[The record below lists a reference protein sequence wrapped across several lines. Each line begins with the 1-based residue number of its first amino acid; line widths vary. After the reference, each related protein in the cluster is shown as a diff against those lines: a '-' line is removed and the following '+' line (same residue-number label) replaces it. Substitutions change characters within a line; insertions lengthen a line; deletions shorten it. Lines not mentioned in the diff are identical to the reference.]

1 MAELALEMLNI
12 RKEFPGVV
20 ALDGVSFSCRSGEIH
35 ALVGENG
42 AGKSTLMKI
51 LAGVYHP
58 DNGEIRLEGNTVRL
72 ATPREAQGM
81 GIGIIYQ
88 EFNLLPWLSVVENV
102 LLGDL
107 PKKRFRLVDWSRAYE
122 KAQRALDRLGICLD
136 LRDRV
141 IDLSV
146 AQQQLVEIAKVL
158 SLHSHLRI
166 IIMDEPSAVLAGH
179 ELEQL
184 FDVIRTLKQQGI
196 TIIYISH
203 RLDEVFEIAERV
215 TVLRDGLVV
224 GTDEVANL
232 DKPTL
237 IRMMVGRT
245 LDETFPH
252 AEGEVGENLLEVKD
266 LSSSE
271 LGLENISFSLCKGE
285 ILGVAGLVGA
295 GRSELAMSL
304 FGVVP
309 VEKGEVWLDGQHISL
324 GNPRKTIQLGMA
336 LVPEDRKVQG
346 LILSQSVRNNTS
358 LVILDRL
365 RDFVLIDE
373 KREYETVRKQVADMD
388 IRTPSLEQEVGYLS
402 GGNQQKVALG
412 KWLCSAPKL
421 IIMDEPTRGI
431 DVGAKAE
438 IYQLMRAL
446 ADKGTAIIM
455 ISSEL
460 PEIIGMSDRIL
471 VMSRGKIA
479 GELSRT
485 EATEERILTLAIGE
499 TLVAACDTDE
509 EVAPEGKAN

>member
-12 RKEFPGVV
+12 RKAFPGVV

-107 PKKRFRLVDWSRAYE
+107 PKKRFGLVDWSHAYE

-196 TIIYISH
+196 TVIYISH

-232 DKPTL
+232 DKSTL

-271 LGLENISFSLCKGE
+271 LGLENISFGLGKGE

-295 GRSELAMSL
+295 GRSELAMAL

-499 TLVAACDTDE
+499 TLVEACDTDE
-509 EVAPEGKAN
+509 EVGPEGKAN

>member
-485 EATEERILTLAIGE
+485 EATEECILTLAIGE

>member
-1 MAELALEMLNI
+1 M
-12 RKEFPGVV
+12 
-20 ALDGVSFSCRSGEIH
+20 
-35 ALVGENG
+35 
-42 AGKSTLMKI
+42 
-51 LAGVYHP
+51 
-58 DNGEIRLEGNTVRL
+58 
-72 ATPREAQGM
+72 
-81 GIGIIYQ
+81 
-88 EFNLLPWLSVVENV
+88 PWLSVVENV

-107 PKKRFRLVDWSRAYE
+107 PKKRFGLVDWSHAYE